1 MVMKWPLLGR
11 VFGTNYK
18 WSNPVLLGR
27 IVITIYK
34 LVQIHHFPKFSSV
47 IRFPFF
53 LLFFSFLFLNITQY
67 NASMYANS
75 TLSLR
80 APPKNWIP
88 GRSEDSRSH
97 HWRWHTYSNPT
108 LPLWAPLKDLS
119 TQQIWRFPKSPLTP
133 RCRWERRLPFCA
145 QRQ

>member
-80 APPKNWIP
+80 APPKN
-88 GRSEDSRSH
+88 
-97 HWRWHTYSNPT
+97 
-108 LPLWAPLKDLS
+108 
-119 TQQIWRFPKSPLTP
+119 
-133 RCRWERRLPFCA
+133 
-145 QRQ
+145 